1 MSCCHRYVGL
11 IIFLLL
17 VVHFTFGYFRPASPT
32 HTNVPTKEGR
42 EDASEHIEIA
52 DESGERQDASKIT
65 CPSAPY
71 FCTRFAWETCHR
83 FMGLVIL
90 MLGWFNCVD
99 GFGEYEEDYDGE
111 SLLVNGP
118 AIFLALQG
126 AIGALIL
133 FLLSA
138 KASTRNN
145 PFAGNPSNL

>member
-1 MSCCHRYVGL
+1 M
-11 IIFLLL
+11 
-17 VVHFTFGYFRPASPT
+17 VHSTFGYFRPASST

-42 EDASEHIEIA
+42 EDGTSENVELA
-52 DESGERQDASKIT
+52 DKSAEMPDASKAT
-65 CPSAPY
+65 CPSASY
-71 FCTRFAWETCHR
+71 FYTHVAWETCHR

-138 KASTRNN
+138 KVSTRNHQ
-145 PFAGNPSNL
+145 FSGNPSNL